1 MKKLLLSFVSMLCV
15 LSAMAQNISFA
26 PNFNN
31 KASWTSVD
39 AKLTEQNR
47 LPIVNDSTSQNKPM
61 LLVRRGG
68 NRPAVLFTKELGK
81 NQDFSYSLELIRLDD
96 NSSICFGFENADN
109 AGVGRIFV
117 DSVGKL
123 LVGNAENK
131 YENTGMILKKGQ
143 IYKISVECS
152 RASNKTIVKVDGLD
166 NYATDATFPEKL
178 IRFQIAPQPPEKNR
192 CLIGNLKVNAYEM
205 KQNPNKGL
213 KFFAPD
219 FTKKAT
225 WSNDFARFLEQPKL
239 SFENSDLTQNKK
251 MLINRRGGIRPAIK
265 FNESLKANEDF
276 SYSFDIIRESETSTT
291 CCSIVNDKNEN
302 TGLIYINNAGDLL
315 FFTKYGKYEGTGMN
329 LKVGKLYHVSVRCSR
344 ETETCEIEVVGLGK
358 VSLKAKF
365 YDNLNRLQ
373 FAPQAPD
380 GNRSFLDNIEV
391 HVYPSRV
398 KTRENGL
405 KGATPVLVDGKVP
418 DLNKL
423 TDGNINYPV
432 LLPEKCVIEFDLP
445 SRINATGIQIFGGE
459 PKFRNN
465 PSGGLAPASYRV
477 EGLHNGAWA
486 ILTEVNY
493 EPNKCDS
500 GLFQPDEVFA
510 RQDFPTVVIDRLR
523 ITFTKSHDTGN
534 RMSGT
539 VSEENRGLY
548 IREIELFSDKKI
560 DAAFDMRELI
570 TCDWRL
576 PIYRNSDKANFHIY
590 VTKHPLAPQKAKLII
605 RNLDNSIFSETDV
618 TLTPGQ
624 NIVPVN
630 IAELTNGR
638 YMTEFT
644 VGDQSIRN
652 LLRVEKVPAVSAPAE
667 PIMMKGKKM
676 FFTPDNYSL
685 SEYSDLEVVIADV
698 ENKKYAETPSP
709 DKLLLFGNHLYKSTD
724 GRYIFKVTDRSF
736 KGGMFG
742 GDTYR
747 VLASNSLEGPFT
759 AIDKA
764 PQALPTAQVFELP
777 ANAFPKAPNGTKFE
791 LYDPAKHGEM
801 PLKNINYVYNYF
813 PTDYGC
819 FKATRRSIYVT
830 GKTIDGTWVMMRSE
844 PLFID
849 KSLYGDSDFDTG
861 FNSNDNFGGMWLS
874 PDGKELFWAQGQTM
888 KRYKPFVTE
897 YDNFGTGIRIIGVYS
912 TRDGINWQ
920 YRNAITVPDE
930 SDSLCAQ
937 HYGMVRRHVKNS
949 DLYLVYLYNY
959 DSLRQQIYIELNYSR
974 DGINYH
980 RFPGNKPFVFTDNPN
995 DWYFGH
1001 AFVGGQIVHEN
1012 GKYYEVNCY
1021 ASPLPHF
1028 AGESFMNRNSLAEVT
1043 AEDYR
1048 KRFEKRGLAERWP
1061 YFEQVG
1067 GYEGLAELT
1076 RNGYYA
1082 AGAIIYREDGWFS
1095 LNANDKAGK
1104 FTSRSFTGV
1113 TNIFANVEVA
1123 SNGFFNLEL
1132 IDKASGEVVAAV
1144 QVHTDNVK
1152 EKLFDVELDPTKE
1165 YFLRGNMQNTKL
1177 YTLIFE

>member
-1 MKKLLLSFVSMLCV
+1 MKKLLILLFAVV
-15 LSAMAQNISFA
+15 LAVVNSTAKDVTFA
-26 PNFNN
+26 PDF
-31 KASWTSVD
+31 KDGKSWTTPEARFS
-39 AKLTEQNR
+39 EQSKFRFDESN
-47 LPIVNDSTSQNKPM
+47 SNKKM
-61 LLVRRGG
+61 LLIRRGAI
-68 NRPAVLFTKELGK
+68 RPAVIFTEELGE
-81 NQDFSYSLELIRLDD
+81 NQDFSYSFELMRLDD
-96 NSSICFGFENADN
+96 NGSICLGFENAAN
-109 AGVGRIFV
+109 EGVGRIFV
-117 DSVGKL
+117 DAVGKL
-123 LVGNAENK
+123 FVANSDNK
-131 YENTGMILKKGQ
+131 YENTGMVLTNGK
-143 IYKISVECS
+143 IYKISVKCS
-152 RASNKTIVKVDGLD
+152 RANNKVVVKVDGLD
-166 NYATDATFPEKL
+166 DYVTTVKFPKNL
-178 IRFQIAPQPPEKNR
+178 IRLQIAPQPPENNR
-192 CLIGNLKVNAYEM
+192 CLIGDLKVNVYEM
-205 KQNPNKGL
+205 QQNPNKDL

-219 FTKKAT
+219 LTNKNT
-225 WSNDFARFLEQPKL
+225 WSNDFARFLEQHKFY
-239 SFENSDLTQNKK
+239 FENNELTQNTK
-251 MLINRRGGIRPAIK
+251 MLINRRGGVRPAIK
-265 FNESLKANEDF
+265 FNEILKDNEDF

-315 FFTKYGKYEGTGMN
+315 FFTKYGKYESTGMN
-329 LKVGKLYHVSVRCSR
+329 LKVGKLYHVVVRCFR
-344 ETETCEIEVVGLGK
+344 ETETCDVEVVGLSK
-358 VSLKAKF
+358 VSFKVKF

-373 FAPQAPD
+373 FAPQAPE
-380 GNRSFLDNIEV
+380 GNRSFLNNIEV
-391 HVYPSRV
+391 HVFPSRV

-405 KGATPVLVDGKVP
+405 KGVNAFIAGNESQVIS
-418 DLNKL
+418 KL
-423 TDGNINYPV
+423 TDGNITEPI
-432 LLPEKCVIEFDLP
+432 LLPENCVIEFNLP

-465 PSGGLAPASYRV
+465 PSGGLAPASYKV

-486 ILTEVNY
+486 ILTEATY
-493 EPNKCDS
+493 EPNSCDS
-500 GLFQPDEVFA
+500 HLFQTDEVFA
-510 RQDFPTVVIDRLR
+510 RYDFPTVVIDRLR
-523 ITFTKSHDTGN
+523 ITFNKSHDTGN

-539 VSEENRGLY
+539 VSADKRGLY
-548 IREIELFSDKKI
+548 LREIELFSDKKM
-560 DAAFDMRELI
+560 DAAFDMRELV

-576 PIYRNSDKANFHIY
+576 PIYRNADKANFHVY
-590 VTKHPLAPQKAKLII
+590 VTKHPLAPTKAKLIV
-605 RNLDNSIFSETDV
+605 RNLDNSIFSETDIAA
-618 TLTPGQ
+618 LKPGQ
-624 NIVPVN
+624 NVIPVN

-644 VGDQSIRN
+644 VGEQSIRN
-652 LLRVEKVPAVSAPAE
+652 LLRVERVPEVSAPAE
-667 PIMMKGKKM
+667 PMMMKGKKM

-685 SEYSDLEVVIADV
+685 AEYSDMEVVISDV

-709 DKLLLFGNHLYKSTD
+709 DKLLLFGNYFYKSID
-724 GRYIFKVTDRSF
+724 GRYIFRVTDRSF

-747 VLASNSLEGPFT
+747 ILASDSLNSPFT
-759 AIDKA
+759 EIKQAPKA
-764 PQALPTAQVFELP
+764 LARPQIFEYP

-830 GKTIDGTWVMMRSE
+830 GKTVDGTWVMMRSE

-888 KRYKPFVTE
+888 KRYKPFVVE

-912 TRDGINWQ
+912 TRDGINWK

-937 HYGMVRRHVKNS
+937 HYGMVRRHIKNS

-974 DGINYH
+974 DGINFH

-1001 AFVGGQIVHEN
+1001 AFIGDQIVHEN
-1012 GKYYEVNCY
+1012 GKYYELNCY

-1028 AGESFMNRNSLAEVT
+1028 AGESFMNHNSLAEVT

-1076 RNGYYA
+1076 RKGYYA

-1095 LNANDKAGK
+1095 LAAADKMGT
-1104 FTSRSFTGV
+1104 FTSRSITGATAV
-1113 TNIFANVEVA
+1113 YANAEVA
-1123 SNGFFNLEL
+1123 DNGVFEIEL
-1132 IDKASGEVVAAV
+1132 IDKASGKVINTAKIKG
-1144 QVHTDNVK
+1144 DNVK
-1152 EKLFDVELDPTKE
+1152 HKLFDLNADKE
-1165 YFLRGNMQNTKL
+1165 YILKGKMQNSKL